1 MNTTIRL
8 LSSLVAAITLTTAAH
23 GADIVPATQLRALNV
38 DGMEI
43 HYREAGD
50 PSKPA
55 LVLLHGFPSSSYMY
69 RKLIPKL
76 AGRFHVIAPD
86 YPGSG
91 LSPASADFRPTF
103 EQLSVLM
110 EHFLEQK
117 QLNRYALY
125 VQDFGGPVGFRIAA
139 RQPQHVSALIIQNAN
154 AYEEGLSAQI
164 ASNISTLKA
173 GLNAETEPVLDH
185 ILSPDG
191 VKFMYQHGTRQP
203 AALDSS
209 TWTMDT
215 AVLRDPAAKA
225 VQKGLLVDYHS
236 NLKQYD
242 AWQAYFRKAQPPT
255 LIVWG
260 KNDPLFTEAGA
271 RAFLRDLPQAELRLL
286 DTGHFALEED
296 VSAVADNLLSFA
308 ARHGV
313 DRPVQP

>member
-1 MNTTIRL
+1 MNTAKRL
-8 LSSLVAAITLTTAAH
+8 LTALATAATLAGTAH
-23 GADIVPATQLRALNV
+23 AAESTQLRTLTV
-38 DGMEI
+38 DGLEI

-50 PSKPA
+50 PGKPA

-69 RKLIPKL
+69 RTLIPKL

-91 LSPASADFRPTF
+91 LSPAKAGYTPTF
-103 EQLSVLM
+103 EQLSVVM
-110 EHFLEQK
+110 EHFIAQK
-117 QLNRYALY
+117 QLGRYALY

-139 RQPQHVSALIIQNAN
+139 RNPQQVNALIIQNAN
-154 AYEEGLSAQI
+154 AYDEGLSAQI
-164 ASNISTLKA
+164 AANISTLKV
-173 GLNAETEPVLDH
+173 GVNPETDGVLEH

-203 AALDSS
+203 AQLDSS
-209 TWTMDT
+209 TWTADS

-225 VQKGLLVDYHS
+225 VQKGLLVDYDS
-236 NLKQYD
+236 NLKQYS
-242 AWQAYFRKAQPPT
+242 AWQAYFREAQPPT

-271 RAFLRDLPQAELRLL
+271 RAFLHDLPKAELRLL

-296 VSAVADNLLSFA
+296 VDAVADNLLAFA
-308 ARHGV
+308 
-313 DRPVQP
+313 DRNGITR

>member
-1 MNTTIRL
+1 MNTTTRL
-8 LSSLVAAITLTTAAH
+8 LTAFATAVALAAPAH
-23 GADIVPATQLRALNV
+23 ATEATQLRTLTV

-50 PSKPA
+50 PAKPA

-69 RKLIPKL
+69 RTLIPKL

-91 LSPASADFRPTF
+91 LSPAKAGFTPTF
-103 EQLSVLM
+103 EQLSIVM
-110 EHFLEQK
+110 EHFLAQK
-117 QLNRYALY
+117 QLSRYALY

-139 RQPQHVSALIIQNAN
+139 RNPAQVTALIIQNAN
-154 AYEEGLSAQI
+154 AYDEGLSVQI
-164 ASNISTLKA
+164 ASNINILKV
-173 GLNAETEPVLDH
+173 GLNPETEGVLEH

-203 AALDSS
+203 AQLDNS
-209 TWTMDT
+209 TWTTDS

-225 VQKGLLVDYHS
+225 VQKGLLVDYDS
-236 NLKQYD
+236 NLKQYS

-260 KNDPLFTEAGA
+260 KNDPLFNEAGA
-271 RAFLRDLPQAELRLL
+271 RAFQRDLPKAELHLL

-296 VSAVADNLLSFA
+296 ADAIADKLLAFA
-308 ARHGV
+308 ARNGIA
-313 DRPVQP
+313 Q